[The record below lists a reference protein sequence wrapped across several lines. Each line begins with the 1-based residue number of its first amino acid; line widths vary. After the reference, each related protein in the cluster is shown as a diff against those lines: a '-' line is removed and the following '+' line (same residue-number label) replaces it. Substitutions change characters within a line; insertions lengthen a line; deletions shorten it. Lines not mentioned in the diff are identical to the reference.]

1 MEYVL
6 LFFFAW
12 AVVCLP
18 AIVFTAVANSRRRSE
33 TAELNQRITTLT
45 RQLENLERRTHA
57 EGPPAQAMPAPS
69 VTAPAPAMRIS
80 AEETR
85 TSTVAPPV
93 PVRELVRFDKPAT
106 TAVPPPPQAPVA
118 SPVAAQGQQ
127 PVQPKARD
135 VDGIPLTPKAPPVP
149 MPPAAKKPDAPV
161 NPPAAVPPPPV
172 AQVPARVAAILD
184 RADAPAMASSA
195 QVQSSAGTAGFR
207 ATHSAPAAPAK
218 KSSASLEE
226 KIGANWLPKLG
237 IAIIV
242 IGVGFL
248 IATMWGSFAP
258 WLRVLILY
266 AGAGAMLAGGIFAER
281 KERYQNI
288 GRALIGGG
296 WAVAVAVTYAL
307 RHAQSTA
314 ILPSDAADLVL
325 LLGVVAVM
333 VWHTLRYN
341 SQLVTGAAFLLGFA
355 AITLNPDP
363 PYNLVAGAFLVTGM
377 TVIVHR
383 YRWWELEIFGVLAS
397 YLNHF
402 YWLFTIFGFG
412 PAQPFPH
419 HTVSILLVAAY
430 WAVFR
435 FSYVWRTIS
444 SRKEETVST
453 IAGLLNP
460 LLFLGV
466 MKYQSLHP
474 EWAFYGL
481 LGLGAVE
488 FALGQ
493 LPRSRQ
499 RVAPFHVLSSLGA
512 ALMVAAVPF
521 KYSGDALEI
530 LWLAGAEAFLFAG
543 IFLRERLFRGFGLI
557 ISVLIVLYTLPY
569 RAVPLAQ
576 ELINGQAH
584 YHPGF
589 SIVLAAVAVVL
600 YANAHVVRRRWP
612 KLFEQELESQGLNV
626 LSFVA
631 SVFAVC
637 AVYAYIND
645 NSIGIVLGLLVAA
658 LVLLGRQFSED
669 ILIYQAHWI
678 AAVVF
683 VQTISSGLDLAAQW
697 HSIPERIL
705 VFAPAAGLLYLSSR
719 QVRLSRTNYNTF
731 FAGLYTWAATALLAV
746 LIWLQTPG
754 PWIALAWIGL
764 AVLLATA
771 ARLWKLR
778 ALLWQTHVLS
788 VLAAGWT
795 LYASFAPQYRG
806 GRVQLISVGATAGL
820 FYLLTWITDIAGVI
834 EDERISHAYSWVGSL
849 LLSWLIWYQVQPISV
864 SLAWAVLG
872 LLLFE
877 LGNWRSWLF
886 LRAQAYVALTCS
898 FAHIFYANFNVLS
911 APGSFGPEVIT
922 VVLLVP
928 IYFWIYWQLH
938 GRKTSAEGKIRV
950 DYLIACLGTA
960 TLAALARFELP
971 LDSVVIGYAAIVLT
985 TLLAAW
991 LMRLQ
996 VFLYQALV
1004 MLGVTAFRISMHNFY
1019 HLHEAF
1025 SSNLSSAVWAI
1036 ALMSAG
1042 VPICLMLQR
1051 QNAESITAP
1060 GWIGALGRRPEQPM
1074 FFVPFM
1080 LLSVLLYL
1088 KVAAGMISLAWGAE
1102 AVIVFVLA
1110 LWAKERSFRLAGLG
1124 LLLLCAAKIVFW
1136 DLWQIG
1142 NPTMRSLSLIGV
1154 GTLIFV
1160 MSYLISRNR
1169 EALREYL

>member
-1 MEYVL
+1 MEYVF

-18 AIVFTAVANSRRRSE
+18 AIIFTAVANSRRRSE
-33 TAELNQRITTLT
+33 AAELNQRIIALT
-45 RQLENLERRTHA
+45 RQLERLERRTHA
-57 EGPPAQAMPAPS
+57 ESAQAQPMPAAS
-69 VTAPAPAMRIS
+69 ATAPAPTMRVS
-80 AEETR
+80 ADETR
-85 TSTVAPPV
+85 AANIAPPT
-93 PVRELVRFDKPAT
+93 PAREGAFFEKPAT
-106 TAVPPPPQAPVA
+106 TAAPPPPPVA
-118 SPVAAQGQQ
+118 PPIAAQQ
-127 PVQPKARD
+127 PMQPEAAEAG
-135 VDGIPLTPKAPPVP
+135 GIPLTPKGPPAA
-149 MPPAAKKPDAPV
+149 MPPAPTRPDVV
-161 NPPAAVPPPPV
+161 NLPAAVPPPPA
-172 AQVPARVAAILD
+172 AQVPDRVAAMLN
-184 RADAPAMASSA
+184 RADAPGMPSSA
-195 QVQSSAGTAGFR
+195 QVRSSAGTVDFSQ
-207 ATHSAPAAPAK
+207 THRAPAAAAK

-266 AGAGAMLAGGIFAER
+266 AGAGAMLAGGIFAEK

-296 WAVAVAVTYAL
+296 WAVTVAVTYAL

-363 PYNLVAGAFLVTGM
+363 PYNLVAGAFLIAGM

-383 YRWWELEIFGVLAS
+383 YRWWELEVFGVLAS

-402 YWLFTIFGFG
+402 YWLYTILGFG

-419 HTVSILLVAAY
+419 HTVSILLVVAY

-435 FSYVWRTIS
+435 FSYVWRTVS
-444 SRKEETVST
+444 SREEESVST

-481 LGLGAVE
+481 LGLGAAE

-493 LPRSRQ
+493 LPRSRR
-499 RVAPFHVLSSLGA
+499 RVAPFQVLSSLGA

-557 ISVLIVLYTLPY
+557 VSALIVLYTLPY
-569 RAVPLAQ
+569 RVAPLAQ
-576 ELINGQAH
+576 EIIQGQAH
-584 YHPGF
+584 YHPAF

-612 KLFEQELESQGLNV
+612 KLFEQALEAQGLKA
-626 LSFVA
+626 LSFA
-631 SVFAVC
+631 AGLFAVC
-637 AVYAYIND
+637 AVYACAND
-645 NSIGIVLGLLVAA
+645 NSIGIVLALLVAA
-658 LVLLGRQFSED
+658 LALLGRQFSED

-683 VQTISSGLDLAAQW
+683 VQTISSGVDLMARW
-697 HSIPERIL
+697 NSIPERIL
-705 VFAPAAGLLYLSSR
+705 VFVPAAGLLYLSSR
-719 QVRLSRTNYNTF
+719 HVRLSRTNYNTF
-731 FAGLYTWAATALLAV
+731 FAGLYTWAATALLTI
-746 LIWLQTPG
+746 LIWLQAPE
-754 PWIALAWIGL
+754 PWLALAWIGL

-771 ARLWKLR
+771 SRLWKVR
-778 ALLWQTHVLS
+778 SLLWQAHVLS
-788 VLAAGWT
+788 VLAVAWT
-795 LYASFAPQYRG
+795 LYASFAPQYRAS
-806 GRVQLISVGATAGL
+806 RVQLLSVGATAAL
-820 FYLLTWITDIAGVI
+820 LYLLNWITNIAGVI
-834 EDERISHAYSWVGSL
+834 EDERISHAYSWAGSL
-849 LLSWLIWYQVQPISV
+849 LLSWLIWYQFQPVNV

-911 APGSFGPEVIT
+911 APGTFGPEVIT

-938 GRKTSAEGKIRV
+938 SRKNSAEGKMRV
-950 DYLIACLGTA
+950 EYLIACLGTA

-971 LDSVVIGYAAIVLT
+971 LDNVVIGYAAIVLAA
-985 TLLAAW
+985 LLAAW
-991 LMRLQ
+991 FLRLQ
-996 VFLYQALV
+996 TFLYQALI

-1042 VPICLMLQR
+1042 VPLCLMLQR
-1051 QNAESITAP
+1051 RDAGSITAP
-1060 GWIGALGRRPEQPM
+1060 GWLGALGRRPEQPM
-1074 FFVPFM
+1074 FFVPFA

-1088 KVAAGMISLAWGAE
+1088 KVAPGILSLAWGAE

-1110 LWAKERSFRLAGLG
+1110 LWAGERSFRLAGLG
-1124 LLLLCAAKIVFW
+1124 LLLLCTAKIVFW

-1142 NPTMRSLSLIGV
+1142 DRTTRSLTLIGV
-1154 GTLIFV
+1154 GSLIFV

-1169 EALREYL
+1169 EALRGYL